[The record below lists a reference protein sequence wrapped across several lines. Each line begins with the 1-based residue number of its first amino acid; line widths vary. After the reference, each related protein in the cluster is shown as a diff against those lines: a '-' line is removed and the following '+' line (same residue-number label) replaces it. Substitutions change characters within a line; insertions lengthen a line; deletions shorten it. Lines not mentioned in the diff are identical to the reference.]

1 MARKSVQ
8 SVKSTPVQNPNTG
21 IVTPQ
26 IKWVGGDGRT
36 PPNEGF
42 FDAAATAQ
50 RAWLPVPPLPPIE
63 GVETEVECGPL
74 VKGV

>member
-36 PPNEGF
+36 PPNEAF
-42 FDAAATAQ
+42 FAEAADRQ
-50 RAWLPVPPLPPIE
+50 RTWLPVPPVVGAE
-63 GVETEVECGPL
+63 AEAEAVGV
-74 VKGV
+74 